1 MNYRAKILVVDGDA
15 NIRKVLKKTLTKQGY
30 NVLLSSDGRD
40 GFSTFIKEEPILIIL
55 DLMLPV
61 VNGYDLCLKIRQ
73 KSQVPIIILTSL
85 QSISERIKSFDL
97 GADDFITKPF
107 SQSELEARI
116 RSILRRTQYQIYEKQ
131 PANQPAIYIGDLVF
145 NPTTQQVLKKQK
157 KIKLTAIESHL
168 LKFLILNAGE
178 ALSRLVILENIWG
191 YKPERDGDIRVVD
204 VHIARLRSKIEE
216 DLNSPDLILTVRGI
230 GYKFQDYS

>member
-15 NIRKVLKKTLTKQGY
+15 NTRKVLKATLTKQGY
-30 NVLLSSDGRD
+30 KVFLASDGRN
-40 GFSTFIKEEPILIIL
+40 GFVTFRKEEPTLIIL
-55 DLMLPV
+55 DLLLPV

-73 KSQVPIIILTSL
+73 NSQVPIIILTSL

-97 GADDFITKPF
+97 GADDFIIKPF
-107 SQSELEARI
+107 SQTELEARI
-116 RSILRRTQYQIYEKQ
+116 RSILRRTQYLFYEKQ
-131 PANQPAIYIGDLVF
+131 PAIQPTIYIGDLVF
-145 NPTTQQVLKKQK
+145 QPNTQQVLKKQK

-168 LKFLILNAGE
+168 LNFLISNAGK
-178 ALSRLVILENIWG
+178 ALSRVIILENIWG
-191 YKPERDGDIRVVD
+191 YTPERDGDTRVVD

-230 GYKFQDYS
+230 GYKFQDYL